1 MTTYTALLAKIEKHI
16 QSLFG
21 DCTSAYCYHG
31 MQHTQSVV
39 NATTEMAK
47 HYKLSDEDYFVVV
60 CAAYFHD
67 LGYMNGGS
75 QDHEVRSAQLAEG
88 FLTAEGVSEDVI
100 QTIRTCIFATK
111 MPQSPSNLLE
121 SILCDADLFHLGSEN
136 FKEKSKLIHQ
146 EIENTHNKKIGKGLW
161 RRMTILLMQE
171 HKYHTDYAKDK
182 LEKTKKEN
190 LEILIKEEKK
200 TKEKSAVSKKPE
212 RGIETMFRI
221 TSANNQRL
229 SDMADNKANILLTVN
244 SIILSLVVT
253 VLLRKLDNDTHLMIP
268 TIFLMLIVVMTM
280 IFAILST
287 IPKIPNG
294 YFNLDNLERKKVN
307 LLFFGNFYKMS
318 YVDYEKGMGKAM
330 EDSELLYGMLTRD
343 VYSQG
348 VSLGRKYVLLRYAY
362 GIFMFGL
369 IISVIAFSIAV
380 VLGK

>member
-1 MTTYTALLAKIEKHI
+1 MTTYSALLEKIQQYIKSFYDSNAE
-16 QSLFG
+16 
-21 DCTSAYCYHG
+21 TYCYHG
-31 MQHTQSVV
+31 VQHAYCVV
-39 NATTEMAK
+39 DATIEMAK
-47 HYKLSDEDYFVVV
+47 HYKLSDDDYFAVVA
-60 CAAYFHD
+60 AAYLHD
-67 LGYMNGGS
+67 LGYITGGS
-75 QDHEVRSAQLAEG
+75 QNHEIRSAQMAED
-88 FLTAEGVSEDVI
+88 FLKAEAVSEDIITKVKA
-100 QTIRTCIFATK
+100 CILATK
-111 MPQSPSNLLE
+111 MPQAPSNLLE
-121 SILCDADLFHLGSEN
+121 KIICDADLCHLGSQN
-136 FKEKSKLIHQ
+136 FKEKSKLIHE
-146 EIENTHNKKIGKGLW
+146 EIEKTHDKKIGKGLW

-171 HKYHTDYAKDK
+171 HKYHTDYAKEK
-182 LEKTKKEN
+182 LDNTKQEN
-190 LEILIKEEKK
+190 LESLIKEEKK
-200 TKEKSAVSKKPE
+200 AKEKNNANKKPE

-253 VLLRKLDNDTHLMIP
+253 VLLRKLDNDTHLLIP
-268 TIFLMLIVVMTM
+268 TIFLMVIVVLTM

-294 YFNLDNLERKKVN
+294 YFNLDHLEHKKVN

-318 YVDYEKGMGKAM
+318 YIDYEKGMGKAM